1 MAIMNQIS
9 FESEIANAR
18 AKLESDLESL
28 VQLRPLPAIAMQIM
42 KVCDEPKTKVGE
54 LVRLIECD
62 AAISSRILS
71 VVNSSTYGYSREVTS
86 INQAVVVLGFKS
98 LSQLTVS
105 IASEKVFSDGDTAIQ
120 PRLELY
126 DHSLAT
132 AAVSRLLANQTDFP
146 ADPGAAFLAGILH
159 DVGKLVLFDVAPNF
173 YSKLQSS
180 ERPDDYIATETAAFG
195 VDHSMIGAQFGSL
208 WGLPCEINSAIE
220 HHHCL
225 DEPCSPTLKVTSLAN
240 ELTKIW
246 GVGQTQTSSACETT
260 QAWLADLDEPT
271 INTLQEQASTQFT
284 ELKSL
289 LVS

>member
-1 MAIMNQIS
+1 MAVMNQIN
-9 FESEIANAR
+9 FESEIALAR
-18 AKLESDLESL
+18 TKLESDLDSL

-105 IASEKVFSDGDTAIQ
+105 IASEKVFSDGDTALQ
-120 PRLELY
+120 PRLRLY

-132 AAVSRLLANQTDFP
+132 AAISRLLANETEVP
-146 ADPGAAFLAGILH
+146 ADPGASFLAGILH

-173 YSKLQSS
+173 YGDLQSN
-180 ERPDDYIATETAAFG
+180 ERPDDCVAIETAAFG
-195 VDHSMIGAQFGSL
+195 VDHSVIGAKFGSL
-208 WGLPCEINSAIE
+208 WGLPAEINTAIE
-220 HHHCL
+220 NHHCL
-225 DEPCSPTLKVTSLAN
+225 EEPANPVLKVTSLAN

-246 GVGQTQTSSACETT
+246 GVGQAEKSSSCETT
-260 QAWLADLDEPT
+260 NAWLADLDEPT
-271 INTLQEQASTQFT
+271 VEYLREQASAQFAD
-284 ELKSL
+284 LKSL
-289 LVS
+289 LAS